1 MTDERPWPVDPDV
14 DAEEDERH
22 PPGAS
27 AFPAVRRRRLPRI
40 HGGSVVA
47 VAAGGFVGGL
57 ARYLVG
63 LAWPAPAGSIP
74 WAIFTV
80 NTAGAFVLALLLVL
94 VLEVLPPTTYLRPAI
109 GTGFCGALTTFSSVM
124 VGLDQ
129 LVSGGSPLVALV
141 YLLVSLVAGAA
152 AVAAGVLIGRGVG
165 GVGRVSRRESA

>member
-1 MTDERPWPVDPDV
+1 MTDERAWPVDPDL
-14 DAEEDERH
+14 DSGETAEEDERH
-22 PPGAS
+22 SPSGAS
-27 AFPAVRRRRLPRI
+27 TPFPAVRRSRLPRI

-47 VAAGGFVGGL
+47 VAAGGFVGGV

-63 LAWPAPAGSIP
+63 LAWPTPAGSVP

-80 NTAGAFVLALLLVL
+80 NTAGAFTLALLVVL
-94 VLEVLPPTTYLRPAI
+94 VMEVLPPTTYLRPAI

-141 YLLVSLVAGAA
+141 YLLVSLVAGVA
-152 AVAAGVLIGRGVG
+152 AVALGVFLGRA
-165 GVGRVSRRESA
+165 VGRRAT